1 MGRSHGL
8 LRKLSGLVYV
18 VPMAEPTDFD
28 LLERWRGGDRVAG
41 NELFTRHF
49 RSLFRFFRTKVT
61 DEVAEDLT
69 QVSFL
74 ACVDGRDKFRN
85 ASSFRT
91 YLFAVARNH
100 LFMHF
105 RKRGRQEAVT
115 AFETKSMADLG
126 AGPSTMVAAKAEQR
140 LLLRALRRIPV
151 DFQIAIELYY
161 WEGVSTPEIA
171 VVLGVP
177 EGTVRSRL
185 TRGREHLAT
194 QMRALAES
202 PELAES
208 TVADFER
215 WAQSLREALD

>member
-1 MGRSHGL
+1 MSET
-8 LRKLSGLVYV
+8 
-18 VPMAEPTDFD
+18 PEDADFA
-28 LLERWRGGDRVAG
+28 LLERWRGGDRGAG

-49 RSLFRFFRTKVT
+49 RSLFRFFRTKVV

-74 ACVDGRDKFRN
+74 ACVDGRDKFRG

-91 YLFAVARNH
+91 YLFAVARNQ

-105 RKRGRQEAVT
+105 RRRGRQDSPA
-115 AFETKSMADLG
+115 AFGSVSMVDLG
-126 AGPSTMVAAKAEQR
+126 AGPSTLVAAKAEQR

-161 WEGVSTPEIA
+161 WEGVPTKEIA
-171 VVLGVP
+171 TVLGVP

-185 TRGREHLAT
+185 TRARAQLTE

-202 PELAES
+202 AELAES
-208 TVADFER
+208 TIADFEQ
-215 WAQSLREALD
+215 WAKSLRDGLG